1 MTRRFG
7 WLTPRDYEFVNPNGS
22 RKVIALFAGGKPIAF
37 IEDSDAYEFVNT
49 IHDLAEAHE
58 RKEQP

>member
-1 MTRRFG
+1 MVRRFG
-7 WLTPRDYEFVNPNGS
+7 GLKPRDYEFVNPHDS

-37 IEDSDAYEFVNT
+37 IEYPDAYEFVNT